1 MGHDS
6 GLCVAKTPNSIMNI
20 FFTHIYLLN
29 FRLYAGICII
39 LSMIYGRLSAFSK
52 TAGPG
57 ILFACT
63 AIGVSHLVQS
73 TRAGADFGLMI
84 VWFVILVNL
93 LKYPFFEYGSRYANS
108 TQTSIIDGYKQL
120 GKPALWLYLLLTI
133 LSMFFVTG
141 AVGFVTAGFFENLFG
156 IDFLGDWTVVILFIA
171 CVGILAIGKYH
182 VLDSLIKVIAIVLLV
197 STFTAF
203 IFAMYN
209 GPISPSIGF
218 EPKQLWDVSGIFFLL
233 ALMGWMPTAVDLS
246 SWNSLWTLERMK
258 QTNYKPQLKE
268 TLFEF
273 RLGYLITGVLA
284 VIFVILGTFIF
295 YGSGEELPNN
305 NSDFAH
311 KVVTLYTKTIGN
323 WSYIVI
329 AASAFSV
336 MFGTIIAVF
345 DGYSRSLQRTIELI
359 FTKKE
364 DKIRTKFRTFYTV
377 FLIVIASGSFL
388 VISQFQNNLKEL
400 VDFATVLSFV
410 IAPIIAIFNFRLV
423 TGKFLPKEF
432 QPSLMLR
439 LMSFAGIIFL
449 SGFAMFFLI
458 LKFSS

>member
-1 MGHDS
+1 MPKS
-6 GLCVAKTPNSIMNI
+6 QVYGLMVHGMLTPYKRMNSK
-20 FFTHIYLLN
+20 F
-29 FRLYAGICII
+29 
-39 LSMIYGRLSAFSK
+39 SQFSK

-84 VWFVILVNL
+84 LGFVVLVTL

-120 GKPALWLYLLLTI
+120 GRPALWLYFLLTI
-133 LSMFFVTG
+133 ASMFFVTG

-156 IDFLGDWTVVILFIA
+156 IDFLGEWTVIILFAA
-171 CVGILAIGKYH
+171 CVGILAIGKYN
-182 VLDSLIKVIAIVLLV
+182 VLDSLIKIVAVVLLV
-197 STFTAF
+197 STVSAF
-203 IFAMYN
+203 LLALYN
-209 GPISPSIGF
+209 GPVSPISGF
-218 EPKQLWDVSGIFFLL
+218 EPKDLWDVSGIFFLL

-246 SWNSLWTLERMK
+246 SWNSLWTLERIK
-258 QTNYKPQLKE
+258 QTNYKPKLKE

-273 RLGYLITGVLA
+273 RLAYLITGVLA
-284 VIFVILGTFIF
+284 VMFVVLGSFIF

-305 NSDFAH
+305 NSLFAH
-311 KVVTLYTKTIGN
+311 EIVTLYTDTIGD

-329 AASAFSV
+329 ASSAFTV

-364 DKIRTKFRTFYTV
+364 EKIRTRFRTFYV
-377 FLIVIASGSFL
+377 FFLLLISTGSLL
-388 VISQFQNNLKEL
+388 VIFQFGNDLKEL

-410 IAPIIAIFNFRLV
+410 IAPIIAVFNFRLV
-423 TGKFLPKEF
+423 TGKHLDEDHH
-432 QPSLMLR
+432 PSLGLKI
-439 LMSFAGIIFL
+439 LSVSGIIFL
-449 SGFAMFFLI
+449 IGFATIFAM
-458 LKFSS
+458 LKLNLFSL